1 MLRLIVFLC
10 IVGMIVGLW
19 SLRNHYTMN
28 TYQLGNGGLILLRR
42 ASQANF
48 SFDELISMT
57 LSFSAGDYLGSKMY
71 SRFPENAK
79 PKTWDP
85 AIERRLES
93 SGFYRKNWY
102 LKDNDGSMVSRVEF
116 DRRLYEEAF
125 FIIKK
130 YPIKF
135 FLTGLPNFF
144 RLNSPMN
151 YGGQEIMHLFVGT
164 KNYIPAV
171 LKILILLSIRIIWY
185 AFLAILLYGMIK
197 HIKEWQTWGII
208 SMLIIYYNV
217 MYVFLTHSEVRYA
230 LMIMP
235 FYFLFF
241 IEGVKLL
248 YEKYPVSKT

>member
-1 MLRLIVFLC
+1 
-10 IVGMIVGLW
+10 
-19 SLRNHYTMN
+19 
-28 TYQLGNGGLILLRR
+28 
-42 ASQANF
+42 
-48 SFDELISMT
+48 
-57 LSFSAGDYLGSKMY
+57 
-71 SRFPENAK
+71 
-79 PKTWDP
+79 
-85 AIERRLES
+85 
-93 SGFYRKNWY
+93 
-102 LKDNDGSMVSRVEF
+102 
-116 DRRLYEEAF
+116 
-125 FIIKK
+125 
-130 YPIKF
+130 
-135 FLTGLPNFF
+135 
-144 RLNSPMN
+144 
-151 YGGQEIMHLFVGT
+151 MHLFVGT